1 MGKRFRGVNMSKT
14 ISRFTENYLDKTKVR
29 KGDFDWDLYN
39 MKEELTDEQ
48 EALRQLNGLIE
59 SIATGNNT
67 YTLDTFKADV
77 KEVEQNNE
85 LTSDPN
91 QTEKS

>member
-1 MGKRFRGVNMSKT
+1 MT
-14 ISRFTENYLDKTKVR
+14 ISRFTENYLNNTKVR

-39 MKEELTDEQ
+39 MTEELTDEQ

-67 YTLDTFKADV
+67 YSLESFQADV
-77 KEVEQNNE
+77 KEAIKEVNDVNK
-85 LTSDPN
+85 L
-91 QTEKS
+91 

>member
-1 MGKRFRGVNMSKT
+1 MSNKN
-14 ISRFTENYLDKTKVR
+14 ISRFTENYLRNTKVR

-59 SIATGNNT
+59 TIATGNT
-67 YTLDTFKADV
+67 SYTLECFKTDVEEAISLTV
-77 KEVEQNNE
+77 KENE
-85 LTSDPN
+85 N
-91 QTEKS
+91 E

>member
-1 MGKRFRGVNMSKT
+1 MR
-14 ISRFTENYLDKTKVR
+14 ISRFTNNFLHNTKVR

-39 MKEELTDEQ
+39 MTEELTDEQ

-67 YTLDTFKADV
+67 YTLESFQADV
-77 KEVEQNNE
+77 KETIQKENDYE
-85 LTSDPN
+85 
-91 QTEKS
+91 

>member
-1 MGKRFRGVNMSKT
+1 MRKT

-59 SIATGNNT
+59 SIATGNNAHR
-67 YTLDTFKADV
+67 LDVFKSDV
-77 KEVEQNNE
+77 EEVIKEQ
-85 LTSDPN
+85 D
-91 QTEKS
+91 

>member
-1 MGKRFRGVNMSKT
+1 MKT
-14 ISRFTENYLDKTKVR
+14 ISKFTEQYLDKTKVR
-29 KGDFDWDLYN
+29 KGDFDWNLYN

-67 YTLDTFKADV
+67 YTLDTFKSDIE
-77 KEVEQNNE
+77 EVIEEIKDDN
-85 LTSDPN
+85 T
-91 QTEKS
+91 

>member
-1 MGKRFRGVNMSKT
+1 MKP
-14 ISRFTENYLDKTKVR
+14 ISRFTEKFLNNTKVR

-39 MKEELTDEQ
+39 MSEELTDEQ

-67 YTLDTFKADV
+67 YTLESFKTDV
-77 KEVEQNNE
+77 EEAISEVEMWE
-85 LTSDPN
+85 SDN
-91 QTEKS
+91 D